1 MRGTT
6 RSSGL
11 CSVGELLVAP
21 SALLVAV
28 TVLREGLAAHDP
40 QPVSTRVPAQRK
52 PRFVTVTRAGGRR
65 SRFEDTAVLIVQA
78 WDDDNVLGESRSEQT
93 ANLCLGIL
101 AAVAGTQVG
110 GAHVWGWSDP
120 SSPAWFPDPGP
131 PFIPRFQFTGQLGI
145 KTREHN

>member
-1 MRGTT
+1 MRSTT
-6 RSSGL
+6 HSSGL
-11 CSVGELLVAP
+11 FTVSELLVAP

-28 TVLREGLAAHDP
+28 TVLRDGLAAHDP

-65 SRFEDTAVLIVQA
+65 SRFEDTAALIVQA
-78 WDDDNVLGESRSEQT
+78 WDDDTVLGESRAEQT

-101 AAVAGTQVG
+101 ATVAGTQVG
-110 GAHVWGWSDP
+110 GAQVWGWSDP
-120 SSPAWFPDPGP
+120 SSPAWFPDPDSG
-131 PFIPRFQFTGQLGI
+131 IPRFQFTGQLGI